1 VETDPALHDLLF
13 RCNASLPFFSPVAQQ
28 LKQFAQAMG
37 THPCIEQLL
46 QVTRR
51 SVAGANVAAKNAQG
65 KSVRQ
70 LADQCRSTAVIAA
83 LTPSAV

>member
-1 VETDPALHDLLF
+1 METDPALHDLLF

-83 LTPSAV
+83 LTTSAV